1 MNTEVDFQQ
10 LATQL
15 QRWTNRRRWRDALLW
30 LPRGLL
36 AGLLLAVA
44 VATVARLRPL
54 LTNEEIAT
62 VAGGLA
68 LVGLLIGLVAL
79 LLRRYTLHQQ
89 ARFADRQFQL
99 QERATT
105 AVEIHHGDLPATP
118 ALARQQLADTVAAAG
133 RVDVR
138 EWLPLRLNRQDA
150 LLIVVAVALLA
161 AAVLLPNPQSDIL
174 QEQRAVA
181 ASIEEQVETLEA
193 LAEEINQNPDLTEAQ
208 REELLQPLE
217 SALEELETGDL
228 TREEAVATLSEAE
241 AELRELAADN
251 DPEALRQTLNNAG
264 QPLAENSASQS
275 LGQALQNGNLAQ
287 AGTAAAQLAD
297 NLPALSAAEQ
307 QELAQD
313 LAETAAALQSVD
325 SELAQELAAAAA
337 ALENGDVA
345 AAQQALREA
354 AATLQQRAQER
365 AAAQQAD
372 AAAGQLGQGRQEV
385 AQAGQEGE
393 GQPTEGDPGAGQE
406 GEGPGDG
413 PGQGQGEGTGVEG
426 QGQTQGSATAEG
438 EGSGGPGPGGG
449 QTENVFVPE
458 FRDLSG
464 EEGVEVELPAECLA
478 NPAECGPLLS
488 QTPTEFT
495 EEGSTVPY
503 NQVFGDYRDAAY
515 EALADDHIPLGL
527 KGYVRD
533 YFSSLEP

>member
-1 MNTEVDFQQ
+1 MNTEPDFQQ

-15 QRWTNRRRWRDALLW
+15 QRWTNRRRWRDGLLW

-36 AGLLLAVA
+36 VGLLLAVV

-54 LTNEEIAT
+54 LTNEEIAYL
-62 VAGGLA
+62 AGGLA
-68 LVGLLIGLVAL
+68 LVGLLIGLVVL

-105 AVEIHHGDLPATP
+105 AVEIHGGDLLATP
-118 ALARQQLADTVAAAG
+118 VLAQQQLADTVAAAG

-138 EWLPLRLNRQDA
+138 ARLPLQLNRQDA
-150 LLIVVAVALLA
+150 LLIVVTVALLA
-161 AAVLLPNPQSDIL
+161 AAVFLPNPQSDIL
-174 QEQRAVA
+174 QEQRAVTA
-181 ASIEEQVETLEA
+181 TIEEQVEALEG
-193 LAEEINQNPDLTEAQ
+193 LAEEIGQNPDLTEAQ

-217 SALEELETGDL
+217 NALEELEAGDL
-228 TREEAVATLSEAE
+228 SREEAVAVLSEAE
-241 AELRELAADN
+241 AELRDLAATN
-251 DPEALRQTLNNAG
+251 DTEALRQTLSNAS
-264 QPLAENSASQS
+264 QPLAENSAGQS
-275 LGQALQNGNLAQ
+275 LGQALQDGNLAQ
-287 AGTAAAQLAD
+287 AGPAAAQLAD
-297 NLPALSAAEQ
+297 NLPALSATEQ

-313 LAETAAALQSVD
+313 LAETAEALQGVD
-325 SELAQELAAAAA
+325 SELAQELAAAAE
-337 ALENGDVA
+337 ALQNGDVT

-385 AQAGQEGE
+385 AQAGQEGD
-393 GQPTEGDPGAGQE
+393 GQPSEGDQ
-406 GEGPGDG
+406 GDG
-413 PGQGQGEGTGVEG
+413 QGQGQGNSPGQGQGDGTGVEG
-426 QGQTQGSATAEG
+426 QDQTQGSPAEEG
-438 EGSGGPGPGGG
+438 EGTGGPGPGGG
-449 QTENVFVPE
+449 HAENVFVPE

-464 EEGVEVELPAECLA
+464 EEGVEIELPAECLA

-488 QTPTEFT
+488 ETPAELT

-515 EALADDHIPLGL
+515 EALSDDHIPLGL

>member
-1 MNTEVDFQQ
+1 MNTEPDFQQ

-15 QRWTNRRRWRDALLW
+15 QRWTNRHRWRDALLW

-36 AGLLLAVA
+36 VGLLLAVV

-54 LTNEEIAT
+54 LTNEEIANL
-62 VAGGLA
+62 AGGLA
-68 LVGLLIGLVAL
+68 LVGLLIGLVVL

-105 AVEIHHGDLPATP
+105 AVEIHGGDLPATP
-118 ALARQQLADTVAAAG
+118 VLAQQQLADTVAAAG

-138 EWLPLRLNRQDA
+138 ARLPLQLNRQDA
-150 LLIVVAVALLA
+150 LLIVVTVALLA
-161 AAVLLPNPQSDIL
+161 AAVFLPNPQSDIL
-174 QEQRAVA
+174 QEQRAVTA
-181 ASIEEQVETLEA
+181 TIEEQVEALEG
-193 LAEEINQNPDLTEAQ
+193 LAEEIGQNPDLTEAQ

-217 SALEELETGDL
+217 NALEELEAGDL
-228 TREEAVATLSEAE
+228 SREEAVAVLSEAE
-241 AELRELAADN
+241 AELRDLAATN
-251 DPEALRQTLNNAG
+251 DTEALRQTLSNAS
-264 QPLAENSASQS
+264 QPLAENSAGQS
-275 LGQALQNGNLAQ
+275 LGQALQDGNLAQ
-287 AGTAAAQLAD
+287 AGPAAAQLAD
-297 NLPALSAAEQ
+297 NLPALSATEQ

-313 LAETAAALQSVD
+313 LAETAAALQDVD
-325 SELAQELAAAAA
+325 SELAQELAAAAE
-337 ALENGDVA
+337 ALQNGDVT

-385 AQAGQEGE
+385 AQAGQEGD
-393 GQPTEGDPGAGQE
+393 GQPSEGDQ
-406 GEGPGDG
+406 GDG
-413 PGQGQGEGTGVEG
+413 QGQGQGNSPGQGQGDGTGVEG
-426 QGQTQGSATAEG
+426 QDQTQGSPAEEG
-438 EGSGGPGPGGG
+438 EGTGGPGPGGG
-449 QTENVFVPE
+449 HAENVFVPE

-464 EEGVEVELPAECLA
+464 EEGVEIELPAECLA

-488 QTPTEFT
+488 ETPAELT

-515 EALADDHIPLGL
+515 EALSDDHIPLGL

>member
-1 MNTEVDFQQ
+1 MNTEPDFQQ

-36 AGLLLAVA
+36 VGLLLAVV

-54 LTNEEIAT
+54 LTNEEIANL
-62 VAGGLA
+62 AGGLA
-68 LVGLLIGLVAL
+68 LVGLLIGLVVL

-105 AVEIHHGDLPATP
+105 AVEIHGGDLLATP
-118 ALARQQLADTVAAAG
+118 VLAQQQLADTVAAAG

-138 EWLPLRLNRQDA
+138 ARLPLQLNRQDA
-150 LLIVVAVALLA
+150 LLIVVTVALLA
-161 AAVLLPNPQSDIL
+161 AAVFLPNPQSDIL

-181 ASIEEQVETLEA
+181 ATIEEQVEALEG
-193 LAEEINQNPDLTEAQ
+193 LAEEIGQNPDLTEAQ

-217 SALEELETGDL
+217 NALEELEAGDL
-228 TREEAVATLSEAE
+228 SREEAVAVLSEAE
-241 AELRELAADN
+241 AELRDLAATN
-251 DPEALRQTLNNAG
+251 DTEALRQTLSNAS
-264 QPLAENSASQS
+264 QPLAENSAGQS
-275 LGQALQNGNLAQ
+275 LGQALQDGNLAQ
-287 AGTAAAQLAD
+287 AGPAAAQLAD
-297 NLPALSAAEQ
+297 NLPALSATEQ

-313 LAETAAALQSVD
+313 LAETAEALQGVD
-325 SELAQELAAAAA
+325 SELAQELAAAAE
-337 ALENGDVA
+337 ALQNGDVT

-385 AQAGQEGE
+385 AQAGQEGD
-393 GQPTEGDPGAGQE
+393 GQPSEGDQ
-406 GEGPGDG
+406 GDG
-413 PGQGQGEGTGVEG
+413 QGQGQGNSPGQGQGDGTGVEG
-426 QGQTQGSATAEG
+426 QDQTQGSPAEEG
-438 EGSGGPGPGGG
+438 EGTGGPGPGGG
-449 QTENVFVPE
+449 HAENVFVPE

-464 EEGVEVELPAECLA
+464 EEGVEIELPAECLA

-488 QTPTEFT
+488 ETPAELT

-515 EALADDHIPLGL
+515 EALSDDHIPLGL

>member
-1 MNTEVDFQQ
+1 MNAELDFQQ
-10 LATQL
+10 LAIQL

-36 AGLLLAVA
+36 AGLLLAVV

-54 LTNEEIAT
+54 LTNEEIAY

-68 LVGLLIGLVAL
+68 LVGLLIGLVVL

-89 ARFADRQFQL
+89 ARFADWQFQL

-105 AVEIHHGDLPATP
+105 AVEIHGGDLLATP
-118 ALARQQLADTVAAAG
+118 ILARQQLADTLAAAG

-138 EWLPLRLNRQDA
+138 ARLPLQFNGHEA

-161 AAVLLPNPQSDIL
+161 AAVFLPNPQGDIL
-174 QEQRAVA
+174 QEQRTVA
-181 ASIEEQVETLEA
+181 ASIEEQVEALES
-193 LAEEINQNPDLTEAQ
+193 LAEEIGQNPDLTPAQ
-208 REELLQPLE
+208 REELLQPIE
-217 SALEELETGDL
+217 SALEELEAGDL

-241 AELRELAADN
+241 AELRDLAAAN
-251 DPEALRQTLNNAG
+251 DTEALRQTLSNAG
-264 QPLAENSASQS
+264 QPLADNSASQS

-287 AGTAAAQLAD
+287 AGPAAAQLAD

-313 LAETAAALQSVD
+313 LAETAAGLQGVD
-325 SELAQELAAAAA
+325 NELAQELASAAE
-337 ALENGDVA
+337 ALQNGDVA
-345 AAQQALREA
+345 EAQQALREA
-354 AATLQQRAQER
+354 AATLQQRALER

-372 AAAGQLGQGRQEV
+372 AAASQLGQGRREI

-393 GQPTEGDPGAGQE
+393 SQPSEADQGD
-406 GEGPGDG
+406 
-413 PGQGQGEGTGVEG
+413 GQGQGNGSGQEQGEGAGVEG
-426 QGQTQGSATAEG
+426 QGQTQGSPAEEG

-449 QTENVFVPE
+449 HTENVFVPE
-458 FRDLSG
+458 FRDLGG
-464 EEGVEVELPAECLA
+464 EEGIEVELPAECLA

-488 QTPTEFT
+488 ETPTEFT

-515 EALADDHIPLGL
+515 EALSDDHIPLGL